1 MKPLQY
7 DWSWEDL
14 PAEEVIV
21 IQKCTVCYADLA
33 YRSPQFPDWI
43 HIEKDGKPI
52 HVWKYYDWR
61 GDVDPC
67 LFDWG
72 PDWDDGGGVSFGE
85 FFDWSV
91 LKLLKKYDGVFID
104 MEAAHE
110 RWNDCDDKSK
120 FDVSDL
126 VKPWKYFLDDDE

>member
-7 DWSWEDL
+7 DWSWEELSD
-14 PAEEVIV
+14 EEAIV

-43 HIEKDGKPI
+43 HIEKDGKTI
-52 HVWKYYDWR
+52 HVLNYYDWR
-61 GDVDPC
+61 NNADPC

-72 PDWDDGGGVSFGE
+72 PEWDDDGA
-85 FFDWSV
+85 FFECFFEYRCIE
-91 LKLLKKYDGVFID
+91 LLKEYDGVFID
-104 MEAAHE
+104 MEAVHE

-120 FDVSDL
+120 FDASDL